1 MNFVRDV
8 LMSSQK
14 QEPNFSVLG
23 RKKRGRKRVE
33 FVLSF
38 IKERKKIQ
46 DSLLKGDLELMDYSF
61 FLPSVRNKT

>member
-1 MNFVRDV
+1 M
-8 LMSSQK
+8 
-14 QEPNFSVLG
+14 LG